1 VREHTFF
8 TDIIAFHMVIY
19 LKDWADESAGLGMNS
34 NRKYGCSKGTSSCIV
49 TAAKIG
55 EVIENEQR

>member
-1 VREHTFF
+1 
-8 TDIIAFHMVIY
+8 MVIY